1 VLSDKCNALLFVD
14 DLLDVLVVVVEL
26 LVEQILFLYFF
37 EHFCVP
43 LFVGVHHDELL
54 YHGVHGC
61 RLADALYLFPASRTV
76 LLAHYPVG
84 EAAATEVVHTRHH

>member
-1 VLSDKCNALLFVD
+1 MLSDRCNALLFVD

-54 YHGVHGC
+54 DHGVHGC
-61 RLADALYLFPASRTV
+61 
-76 LLAHYPVG
+76 
-84 EAAATEVVHTRHH
+84 